1 MESPEPADPM
11 EKTDLAFAGIAAQ
24 ARMLREG
31 EVSSV
36 ELTRT
41 YLERIERLDPFLN
54 PFVLVRTE
62 RSLAE
67 AAEADKRLAE
77 GEEGRLL
84 GVPVAL
90 KDNVDVAGLHTSHG
104 TGAFDRPATTDAAL
118 WRRLREAGA
127 ILLAKT
133 TMPELAIL
141 PFAET
146 KTWGITRNP
155 WDAGRS
161 PGGSSS
167 GSGAAVAAGLVGA
180 ASASD
185 GAGSIRIPAAS
196 CGLVGLKPQRGRVS
210 LAPDAEH
217 WCGLSVF
224 GCVSRRIADTA
235 LWLEVTAG
243 SEPVDAHRAED
254 PPVGFIEAAARE
266 PERLRIAWST
276 AALPGTFAKLDRE
289 VAAEVERVARML
301 ERLGHEVSEI
311 DPDWGL
317 LGADF
322 SVLYLKGIE
331 AEYESVPN
339 PGRLERRT
347 KGFRAMA
354 RPIPDALL
362 ERSRRRIPEH
372 AARVNRIF
380 DRVDVLLTPTAGE
393 SAVEVG
399 RWEGMGALR
408 TTSGMSRV
416 YPWTGPWNY
425 LGNPA
430 VSLPTGVSAAGLPL
444 AVQAVAPPHREDRL
458 LTLGAQLERECGWT
472 DRRPPVG

>member
-1 MESPEPADPM
+1 MESPEIADPT
-11 EKTDLAFAGIAAQ
+11 KKSDLAFAGIAAQ
-24 ARMLREG
+24 ARMLQEG

-36 ELTRT
+36 ELMRT

-54 PFVLVRTE
+54 PFVLLRAE
-62 RSLAE
+62 RALAE

-77 GEEGRLL
+77 GKEGRLL

-90 KDNVDVAGLHTSHG
+90 KDNVDVAGLLTSHG
-104 TGAFDRPATTDAAL
+104 TGAFDRPAATDAAL

-146 KTWGITRNP
+146 KTRGITRNP
-155 WDAGRS
+155 WDTGRS

-196 CGLVGLKPQRGRVS
+196 CGLVGLKPQRGRIS
-210 LAPDAEH
+210 LAPEAEH
-217 WCGLSVF
+217 WCGLSVT
-224 GCVSRRIADTA
+224 GCVSRRVADTA

-243 SEPVDAHRAED
+243 AEPVDAHRAED
-254 PPVGFIEAAARE
+254 PPIGLVEAAEKE
-266 PERLRIAWST
+266 PERLRVAWST
-276 AALPGTFAKLDRE
+276 AALPGTFAKLEGE
-289 VAAEVERVARML
+289 VAAEVERVASML
-301 ERLGHEVSEI
+301 EGLGHEVTWS

-317 LGADF
+317 LGSDF

-331 AEYESVPN
+331 AEYESVEDPE
-339 PGRLERRT
+339 RLERRT
-347 KGFRAMA
+347 KGFRRMA

-362 ERSRRRIPEH
+362 KRSRERIPMH
-372 AARVNRIF
+372 AERINRIF
-380 DRVDVLLTPTAGE
+380 DRVDLLLTPTSGE
-393 SAVEVG
+393 PAVEVG
-399 RWEGMGALR
+399 RWEGKGALR
-408 TTSGMSRV
+408 TTIGMSRV

-430 VSLPTGVSAAGLPL
+430 VSLPTGVTASGLPL
-444 AVQAVAPPHREDRL
+444 AVQAIAPPHREDLL
-458 LTLGAQLERECGWT
+458 LTLGVQLERECGWT
-472 DRRPPVG
+472 DRRPPID